1 MAKETKF
8 AAPGKIATLATLLDP
23 RFKSLGFCR
32 ASYDKDYAWELL
44 QKALADEEQ
53 KAEIKEPAQKK
64 SKHANTFSLLDYVST
79 PQSTEESDF
88 KREMDSYRAEPS
100 DPTADS
106 LVWWSQNSYRFSR
119 LARLAKKYLAIPA

>member
-8 AAPGKIATLATLLDP
+8 AAPGKIATLATLLDSNS
-23 RFKSLGFCR
+23 RFKGLGFCR

-64 SKHANTFSLLDYVST
+64 SKCANIFSLLNYVST

-88 KREMDSYRAEPS
+88 KPEMDVVIQVKYR
-100 DPTADS
+100 
-106 LVWWSQNSYRFSR
+106 
-119 LARLAKKYLAIPA
+119 